1 MTYWQWNANGLKNKK
16 EWLMDT
22 IYSAN
27 DLPDVIMVSE
37 THCHL
42 RQVAPYIEGYSHWCS
57 NHETGSKGTA
67 IYYRTILPAARIDD
81 GTNARVTAGIIRGTV
96 CIAVYAPV
104 N

>member
-42 RQVAPYIEGYSHWCS
+42 
-57 NHETGSKGTA
+57 
-67 IYYRTILPAARIDD
+67 
-81 GTNARVTAGIIRGTV
+81 
-96 CIAVYAPV
+96 
-104 N
+104 